1 MNKAPHM
8 IRRRPRTTI
17 PPTKPEMVFVYV
29 LGSRRQNDRRTYV
42 GWTNDLTR
50 RLQQHNAGV
59 GAKSTRGRKWVLL
72 YSETCKT
79 RQSQSCLLAKNRFT
93 VNGLTIVHGR
103 QSSPVCW
110 QRDDSAVLIPCGSQ
124 LIFAHDAFV
133 RLVDALYAILK
144 LAVML
149 WQLLGDDER
158 TSQEV
163 AVKRGIEKNDL
174 ANMEFVV
181 RHGSP
186 PGEKPIQVSYTVGGV
201 GEIRKFNKQARHARA
216 LKPSAFT
223 GSDFGRC
230 LFAPS
235 D

>member
-1 MNKAPHM
+1 V
-8 IRRRPRTTI
+8 R
-17 PPTKPEMVFVYV
+17 FV
-29 LGSRRQNDRRTYV
+29 
-42 GWTNDLTR
+42 
-50 RLQQHNAGV
+50 
-59 GAKSTRGRKWVLL
+59 
-72 YSETCKT
+72 
-79 RQSQSCLLAKNRFT
+79 
-93 VNGLTIVHGR
+93 
-103 QSSPVCW
+103 
-110 QRDDSAVLIPCGSQ
+110 
-124 LIFAHDAFV
+124 DAF
-133 RLVDALYAILK
+133 YAILK

>member
-1 MNKAPHM
+1 
-8 IRRRPRTTI
+8 
-17 PPTKPEMVFVYV
+17 MVFVYV

-186 PGEKPIQVSYTVGGV
+186 PGEKPIQVSYTVGG
-201 GEIRKFNKQARHARA
+201 GWAR
-216 LKPSAFT
+216 
-223 GSDFGRC
+223 
-230 LFAPS
+230 
-235 D
+235 